1 MPGPKTHQIFYK
13 QLKEELT
20 KETLSAYPNY
30 DQYSI
35 FAQGHDFLIY
45 HDYYKINKQA
55 KLDVNV
61 HNSILLQEWSF
72 QEFVYNFLK
81 ASREIGAIESEQVR
95 AFLIPGYIM
104 HHILDS
110 YTHPQIIYTAGDH
123 ERDPE
128 SDDWKHGIIENL
140 IDIYMMEKYEN
151 INPKTYKVYR
161 DFKFS
166 QKMVDPKLIRV
177 LNDSLQKTYAISRG
191 GKIFKKSFSQV
202 ESFMRNLKYDPTGIK
217 RILFDY
223 VNPKLIGTSS
233 FSYHRDSCDALKYLN
248 LEHEKW
254 VNPMDAS
261 IESTDS
267 FIDLYNKALKEGA
280 IIMNRL
286 EKVCQS
292 GIINKDEIY
301 DIIPN
306 KASTH
311 GLECGQH
318 CKISNRKL

>member
-13 QLKEELT
+13 QLKQQLT
-20 KETLSAYPNY
+20 KETLNAYPNY
-30 DQYSI
+30 DRYSI

-45 HDYYKINKQA
+45 HDYYKIKKQE
-55 KLDVNV
+55 KLDINV

-72 QEFVYNFLK
+72 QEFVYNFLET
-81 ASREIGAIESEQVR
+81 ARNTGAIESEQLR

-110 YTHPQIIYTAGDH
+110 YTHPQIIYTAGDY
-123 ERDPE
+123 ERNPE

-140 IDIYMMEKYEN
+140 IDIYMMKNYEN
-151 INPKTYKVYR
+151 VNPKKYKVYK
-161 DFKFS
+161 DFKFE
-166 QKMVDPKLIRV
+166 QKMVDPKLIGV

-191 GKIFKKSFSQV
+191 GEIFKKSFSQV
-202 ESFMRNLKYDPTGIK
+202 ESFMRNLKYDPIGAK

-223 VNPKLIGTSS
+223 LNPKLIGTSS
-233 FSYHRDSCDALKYLN
+233 FSYYRDANDVIKYLN
-248 LEHEKW
+248 LEHKTW

-261 IESTDS
+261 IKSNES
-267 FIDLYNKALKEGA
+267 FIDLYNKALKESA
-280 IIMNRL
+280 NIMNKL

-301 DIIPN
+301 NIIPN
-306 KASTH
+306 RASTH

-318 CKISNRKL
+318 CKINNKKM